1 MIKVTSF
8 FTVEE
13 LKYYALYITL
23 RTKFQVAVGGVVGC
37 IIIHQLL
44 SSLLILVVK
53 GIDRVSMNS

>member
-23 RTKFQVAVGGVVGC
+23 RTKSQVAVGGVVGC

-44 SSLLILVVK
+44 SSLLILIVK